1 MASNRSSASNG
12 ENTEWNE
19 HIKTY
24 NGFIWLLK
32 YLAGFSALT
41 LVMLYLIFAR

>member
-1 MASNRSSASNG
+1 MASNHGYASSV
-12 ENTEWNE
+12 ENADWHE

-41 LVMLYLIFAR
+41 LVALYLIFAH